1 LKNNF
6 ITKTYPK
13 LKQLFDLFDEYEF
26 ESDIYSTQRSSFF
39 IKNFIKGMNGELS
52 ESAIKTNDADTFNG
66 SDDHFLVDTN
76 KTTEYT
82 HLRLTDNG
90 LDALTKSNFNRNS
103 DFILSVFD
111 EIKRMPINLKLQAII
126 LILFDV
132 FVEIRFGD
140 SFLGRLD
147 YSLKLD
153 DSSIKFNDDGKYQVH
168 SIIIYSP
175 IDFSNDDLILLTNLC
190 NIHGSSLYVI
200 NNKMVNYETN

>member
-26 ESDIYSTQRSSFF
+26 ESDIYSTPRSSFF

-52 ESAIKTNDADTFNG
+52 ESVFKTNDADTFNG

-90 LDALTKSNFNRNS
+90 LDALTKSNFHRNS

-132 FVEIRFGD
+132 FVETRFGD